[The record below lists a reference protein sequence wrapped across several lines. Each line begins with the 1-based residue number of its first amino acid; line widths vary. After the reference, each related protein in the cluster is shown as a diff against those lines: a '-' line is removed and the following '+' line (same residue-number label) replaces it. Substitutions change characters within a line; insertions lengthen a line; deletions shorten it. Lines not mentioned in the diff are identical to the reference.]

1 MASPA
6 SQRIVKTSSSS
17 SGVDATNLFNHP
29 VLAFDTGDNQLLG
42 LPHDDWLTL
51 MSLLGAQG
59 SDSNGNF
66 LIPCGSTMTYNF
78 FGTKNREY
86 TFSIADTTTNNG
98 QGFCKPTVIDSGS
111 TTNWITGMPF
121 LHQYYVAFHYTAN
134 MMGFGTRNLGA
145 SAAQSKPFVG

>member
-1 MASPA
+1 
-6 SQRIVKTSSSS
+6 
-17 SGVDATNLFNHP
+17 
-29 VLAFDTGDNQLLG
+29 
-42 LPHDDWLTL
+42 
-51 MSLLGAQG
+51 
-59 SDSNGNF
+59 
-66 LIPCGSTMTYNF
+66 MTYNF

-86 TFSIADTTTNNG
+86 TFI
-98 QGFCKPTVIDSGS
+98 IDSGS